1 LIRPLECSCKKKD
14 KKLENIATITAG
26 QYKQALETYPLLST
40 LYSLVKEF
48 HAAVF
53 SKKPR
58 KLDTWIESARK
69 HDIPELQS
77 FVEGIL
83 KDSTAIKNE
92 LWKEPI
98 YRLHSNSQRA
108 GVILYLTAL
117 IFGTYHIRNNPPCY
131 SHVNCIYYEAEQPIK
146 IYLKI

>member
-1 LIRPLECSCKKKD
+1 MQEQKEREKPQSEFIQRKSLCQLIY
-14 KKLENIATITAG
+14 KKLENVATITAG

-92 LWKEPI
+92 LSFLITMAW
-98 YRLHSNSQRA
+98 QR
-108 GVILYLTAL
+108 
-117 IFGTYHIRNNPPCY
+117 
-131 SHVNCIYYEAEQPIK
+131 EA
-146 IYLKI
+146 